1 MYQTVVKIHVHCNV
15 SSGGSKSSTPLAT
28 SGPGLALSPTY
39 NPVLALS
46 PIYIALCRLPIV
58 LIWLPQLG
66 SSLQGYKHANQIGSR
81 IATPALA
88 PSPTYSPA
96 LAQYTGSHNSGLH
109 LKNYRLEIDLQ
120 PQTFYSPTHLKDS
133 KLEVELQPLH
143 WLPVL
148 HIALHWPHT
157 HSLHPVLPQGF
168 P

>member
-1 MYQTVVKIHVHCNV
+1 MASVCQTYMLCWAASLIVGLYSL

-88 PSPTYSPA
+88 PS
-96 LAQYTGSHNSGLH
+96 
-109 LKNYRLEIDLQ
+109 
-120 PQTFYSPTHLKDS
+120 
-133 KLEVELQPLH
+133 
-143 WLPVL
+143 
-148 HIALHWPHT
+148 
-157 HSLHPVLPQGF
+157 
-168 P
+168 